1 MKRLIAICLVCVLL
15 TAAASQGAV
24 SQGMVISFDE
34 NGNGD
39 VDGTP
44 LVSGIDTPPIGH
56 ETLYYVLS
64 ATFVSTG
71 DVKIMEP
78 GTTDEI
84 SDVLRFVNLVTAQQ
98 ARVYVYSEREAGDP
112 LPYDLADTGLP
123 TEFQSIVR
131 SLTEEGTEG
140 SWNGLHYT
148 ASGSTDPGNLM
159 GGPVNYVFTSDV
171 PEPAT
176 LVLLGTAGIWI
187 FTRKKHQ
194 FLGGYRSK

>member
-1 MKRLIAICLVCVLL
+1 MKRLITICLVCVLL
-15 TAAASQGAV
+15 TAAA

-98 ARVYVYSEREAGDP
+98 ARVYVYSDLPEAGE
-112 LPYDLADTGLP
+112 LPPFDLADIGIP

-131 SLTEEGTEG
+131 SFTEEGTEG

-176 LVLLGTAGIWI
+176 LLLLGTAGIWI